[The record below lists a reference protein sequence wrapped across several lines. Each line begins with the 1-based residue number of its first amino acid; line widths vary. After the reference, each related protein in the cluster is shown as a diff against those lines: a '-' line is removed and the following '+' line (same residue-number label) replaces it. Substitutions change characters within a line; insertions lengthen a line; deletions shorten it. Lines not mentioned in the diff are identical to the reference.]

1 MSRPQGLKVIVG
13 GPCRTGKTVISNFLS
28 DTAGHMNFPDRYEKT
43 AGVRVLE
50 FERSVGG
57 GYGSQ
62 ISVELWD
69 CSGDEKYESCYPAMT
84 QDASAAILVFDPD
97 DRGQSEVMH
106 KWYEWFVDG
115 PGLRAENC
123 LLVAMRQ
130 SKSLMTK
137 PSAPRQIPDR
147 VRMVSASFESGEV
160 LKREF
165 DRFVKE
171 VESARR

>member
-1 MSRPQGLKVIVG
+1 MDRVRAKVLVM
-13 GPCRTGKTVISNFLS
+13 GPKRCGKTRIANFLAQQ
-28 DTAGHMNFPDRYEKT
+28 DAQPNFQNYNATKGARILELEEVVQAGK
-43 AGVRVLE
+43 
-50 FERSVGG
+50 RSATCA
-57 GYGSQ
+57 
-62 ISVELWD
+62 VELWD

-115 PGLRAENC
+115 PGLRADNC
-123 LLVAMRQ
+123 LLIAMRQ

-137 PSAPRQIPDR
+137 PAAPRQIPDR
-147 VRMVSASFESGEV
+147 VRMVSASFESGDV

-165 DRFVKE
+165 DRFVKD

>member
-1 MSRPQGLKVIVG
+1 MSRPQGLKVVVG

-28 DTAGHMNFPDRYEKT
+28 DTAGHMNFQDRYEKT

-84 QDASAAILVFDPD
+84 QDASAAILARPVQRPLLMLVIWAAH
-97 DRGQSEVMH
+97 SMLHCAVM
-106 KWYEWFVDG
+106 
-115 PGLRAENC
+115 
-123 LLVAMRQ
+123 
-130 SKSLMTK
+130 
-137 PSAPRQIPDR
+137 
-147 VRMVSASFESGEV
+147 
-160 LKREF
+160 
-165 DRFVKE
+165 
-171 VESARR
+171 